1 MKLTLESIHNDPL
14 MVESMK
20 IFLLASALIVV
31 IISLYFAYLGYQSRS
46 QIPPSLGI
54 VNNSLLPCPDSPNCV
69 SSEAGTKAKQFV
81 SPHNVTESHNG
92 LILGKVNTAVLTLGG
107 KIQSK
112 TDHYLYATFKSKLFG
127 FVDDFE
133 VRYDQTQAVLHFRG
147 ASRVGKSDFDVNKK
161 RVQAVTDLLN

>member
-1 MKLTLESIHNDPL
+1 MADP
-14 MVESMK
+14 MK

-31 IISLYFAYLGYQSRS
+31 IISLYFAYLGHQSRS
-46 QIPPSLGI
+46 QIAPSLGI
-54 VNNSLLPCPDSPNCV
+54 VNTSLLPCPDTPNCV
-69 SSEAGTKAKQFV
+69 SSEAGTNAKQFV
-81 SPHNVTESHNG
+81 SPHNVTEGQND
-92 LILGKVNTAVLTLGG
+92 LILEKVNTAVLTLGG
-107 KIQSK
+107 QIQSK

-161 RVQAVTDLLN
+161 RVQAVTNLLN